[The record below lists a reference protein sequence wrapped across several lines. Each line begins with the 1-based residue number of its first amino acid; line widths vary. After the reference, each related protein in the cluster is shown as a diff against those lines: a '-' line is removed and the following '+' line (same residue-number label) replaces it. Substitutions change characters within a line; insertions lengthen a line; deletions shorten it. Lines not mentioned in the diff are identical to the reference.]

1 MTKEAKKRAV
11 KATAKVLVA
20 ESGKKFLDEKG
31 FDMKWLD
38 KLAEQYK
45 FDQFDYVAKFCAFRC
60 YKEGKHV
67 EWIDVNAL
75 ALLNGKRKLTE
86 ILNKHYPV
94 DKSRA
99 IIEFPWR

>member
-1 MTKEAKKRAV
+1 MTKQVKKRAV

-20 ESGKKFLDEKG
+20 DSGKKFLDEKG

-45 FDQFDYVAKFCAFRC
+45 FEQFDYVAKFCAFRC
-60 YKEGKHV
+60 YKDGKHV
-67 EWIDVNAL
+67 EWIDVNVL
-75 ALLNGKRKLTE
+75 ALLNGKRKITE